1 MQGAPPDS
9 RPFIARPRSPT
20 ASRKYDAAQFLRD
33 TGRAMSRQNVEFV
46 EALFAGAAGAD
57 KQTLLAALPEII
69 AESCDLEIEWVEDPS
84 RADGQVHRGHE
95 GVRASF
101 EEWLAGFEDYQFELE
116 EVLDGGEHVL
126 AVGTE
131 HGRGAAS
138 GAAVSSR
145 NHMVLTFRDGKLLR
159 YREFYDERAAR
170 QAAGLKE

>member
-1 MQGAPPDS
+1 
-9 RPFIARPRSPT
+9 
-20 ASRKYDAAQFLRD
+20 
-33 TGRAMSRQNVEFV
+33 MSQENVELV
-46 EALFAGAAGAD
+46 EGLFAGSAGTD
-57 KQTLLAALPEII
+57 KQALLAALPELI
-69 AESCDLEIEWVEDPS
+69 AQLCDPEVEWVEDPS

-101 EEWLAGFEDYQFELE
+101 EEWLAGFEDYRSELE
-116 EVLDGGEHVL
+116 EVIDCGDDVL
-126 AVGTE
+126 AVATE

-170 QAAGLKE
+170 RAVGLTE